1 MENRSTFHFEDQM
14 YKKFSLAFCPQ
25 AGVSFCLC
33 PASAVPPWALS
44 RRDISEEGEGERET
58 NKKKKKKKKLKRKRE
73 EKKAIFLN
81 S

>member
-25 AGVSFCLC
+25 AGISFCLC
-33 PASAVPPWALS
+33 PASAVPPWALL
-44 RRDISEEGEGERET
+44 RRGISEEGEGKR
-58 NKKKKKKKKLKRKRE
+58 NKQKKKKKLKRKRE